1 MASFLPTCPLLFLN
15 WSVFEGWKGLVR
27 TVLAKKS
34 GFLPIY
40 FSKVGRRKPLRHK
53 GLRVFCPLSH
63 FFFTLKREKKVKKI
77 NKVENKSGLLARAIF
92 GTQNSGKFLRPFS
105 EAVSDTRFVV
115 DGKIAPFQADCG
127 VV

>member
-1 MASFLPTCPLLFLN
+1 MRYKTVLFAHFYGHLPT
-15 WSVFEGWKGLVR
+15 
-27 TVLAKKS
+27 
-34 GFLPIY
+34 
-40 FSKVGRRKPLRHK
+40 
-53 GLRVFCPLSH
+53 FCPFIFEKWAAGNRCDTRLCGFSAH
-63 FFFTLKREKKVKKI
+63 FPTFSLHLNAKKKVKKI

>member
-1 MASFLPTCPLLFLN
+1 
-15 WSVFEGWKGLVR
+15 
-27 TVLAKKS
+27 
-34 GFLPIY
+34 
-40 FSKVGRRKPLRHK
+40 
-53 GLRVFCPLSH
+53 
-63 FFFTLKREKKVKKI
+63 
-77 NKVENKSGLLARAIF
+77 VENKSGLLARAIF